1 MNSRF
6 KTYQDVES
14 YLNQLPMFG
23 KSPSTAIRF
32 ALEPMLKFLEAM
44 GNPHM
49 DFRSI
54 HVAGTNGKGTV
65 CRLLA
70 SIYQQAGY
78 KTGLYT
84 SPHLTDF
91 RDRFKID
98 GERMNKETLLAFFQ
112 EFEELIDQEPLTY
125 FELSTVISF
134 WYFSRQEIDLAI
146 IEVGLGGRLDATNV
160 ITPVV
165 SVITSVGLDHTDL
178 LGSTV
183 EQIASEKGGIIKRG
197 VPVVTGKLQPDAA
210 AVVKDIAAQNAT
222 VVIECD
228 EKELILEKE
237 EIGFRTAYQKE
248 FRFPSEPWKT
258 VDACNFKIVWEVTT
272 LLQDRFPV
280 GESRFQEG
288 IIEMNRRFRNRAVF
302 ERVST
307 TENWYFDGAHN
318 PAAVTEL
325 INKLL
330 SIAEAHEW
338 KVVLSFMKDKLTPE
352 IAELW
357 SPFPEVYLFDM
368 NTQRAATNS
377 EMAELFP
384 HAKPFVE
391 DSQPGFTHLKSSLV
405 IFSGSFYFYSTVIDW
420 MGTSPE

>member
-1 MNSRF
+1 MNARF
-6 KTYQDVES
+6 KTFQDVER

-23 KSPSTAIRF
+23 KNPAEAIRF
-32 ALEPMLKFLEAM
+32 ALEPIVKFLETM

-49 DFRSI
+49 EFRSI

-70 SIYQQAGY
+70 SVYQQAGY

-84 SPHLTDF
+84 SPHLTNY
-91 RDRFKID
+91 RDRFKIN
-98 GERMNKETLLAFFQ
+98 GERMDKETLLAFFQ
-112 EFEELIDQEPLTY
+112 EFEELIAREPLTY

-134 WYFSRQEIDLAI
+134 WYFSRQEIDIAV

-178 LGSTV
+178 LGNTV
-183 EQIASEKGGIIKRG
+183 AQIASEKGGIIKRG
-197 VPVVTGKLQPDAA
+197 IPVVTGKLHPDAE
-210 AVVKDIAAQNAT
+210 AVVKEIANQNAT
-222 VVIECD
+222 IVIACD
-228 EKELILEKE
+228 DKELILEKE
-237 EIGFRTAYQKE
+237 EIGFQTAYQKE
-248 FRFPSEPWKT
+248 FRFPAEPWKT
-258 VDACNFKIVWEVTT
+258 VDACNFKIAWEVTT

-280 GESRFQEG
+280 GETRYQEG

-302 ERVST
+302 ERVSI

-325 INKLL
+325 IKKLL
-330 SIAEAHEW
+330 SIADTREW

-352 IAELW
+352 IAKLW
-357 SPFPEVYLFDM
+357 SSFPEVYLFDM
-368 NTQRAATNS
+368 NAQRAAKFS
-377 EMAELFP
+377 EMIEFFP
-384 HAKPFVE
+384 HAKPFRIE
-391 DSQPGFTHLKSSLV
+391 SEPSLSQFKSSLV